1 MNGQG
6 RRDRVL
12 ALVLGVATGA
22 AVLAVG
28 ELAPLPHGLQP
39 LHRQLDAARK
49 QENSIQ
55 QQLSTLR
62 GFERRYRE
70 LLAALAAG
78 HRQLDLLAE
87 ALPEDPEPDRLLFQL
102 QDAARR
108 SGVTLRR
115 VTARPVLP
123 AEDHYELPLEVELDG
138 SYYALEQFFYL
149 LNLEPR
155 LISVADITLTGLTQP
170 PKYALAAG
178 STVSGTLQVVAYFR
192 GHGEVRSSGRPASSA
207 PARQV
212 AR

>member
-1 MNGQG
+1 MNGNRLRG
-6 RRDRVL
+6 RMV
-12 ALVLGVATGA
+12 AVALGVAIGA
-22 AVLAVG
+22 AIVAVG
-28 ELAPLPHGLQP
+28 ELVPWPHGLQP
-39 LHRQLDAARK
+39 LHRQLAAARK
-49 QENSIQ
+49 QEQSLE

-70 LLAALAAG
+70 LRAALAAG
-78 HRQLDLLAE
+78 QRQLDLLAE

-115 VTARPVLP
+115 ISARPVLP

-138 SYYALEQFFYL
+138 SYYGLEQFFYL

-155 LISVADITLTGLTQP
+155 IISVADITLMGLTQP

-178 STVSGTLQVVAYFR
+178 STVSGTLLVVAYFR
-192 GHGEVRSSGRPASSA
+192 GHGTGQSSGSPATASA
-207 PARQV
+207 RLGI
-212 AR
+212 R